1 MSDEVIGA
9 IKFQHHNLL
18 HLVDHL
24 RDRIVHMTRTV
35 QQTRDAAEKEK
46 AYHPQTPI
54 APLVDIVFVDF
65 GDSWKTGSGIGDD
78 DEGVDEE
85 VGG

>member
-24 RDRIVHMTRTV
+24 HDRIVHMTRTV

-46 AYHPQTPI
+46 AYITNPPPI
-54 APLVDIVFVDF
+54 APVGGECVV
-65 GDSWKTGSGIGDD
+65 GDLWKTGPGIGDD
-78 DEGVDEE
+78 DEGVDAK

>member
-46 AYHPQTPI
+46 AYIPQLPQS
-54 APLVDIVFVDF
+54 PRLVENVEVVDL
-65 GDSWKTGSGIGDD
+65 WKTGSGIGDD

-85 VGG
+85 IGG